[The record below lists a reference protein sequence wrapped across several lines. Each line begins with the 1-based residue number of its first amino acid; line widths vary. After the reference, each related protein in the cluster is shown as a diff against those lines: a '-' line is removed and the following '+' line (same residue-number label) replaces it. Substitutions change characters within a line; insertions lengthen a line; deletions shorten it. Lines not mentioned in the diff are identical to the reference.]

1 VFCITVNFE
10 SRQLVVPG
18 TLLAEGKYNVG
29 FNSGAYKEG
38 DKVYS
43 SVVGLA
49 ELRNDSISVIPLRGC
64 YIPYPGDLVIGKVVE
79 VASTAWILDIRSP
92 YEGVLF
98 AKEFLS
104 KPLNT
109 LKEDARQYLDI
120 GESVIAKVIS
130 FDRTRNPSMS
140 TREQGLGK
148 IQRGTV
154 IDVDFTRVPR
164 IIGKK
169 GSMINLLK
177 KESGCQ
183 IFVGQNGRVWISGR
197 SRDEEAVVSEAVRKI
212 EAEAH
217 TTGLTDRI
225 QEYFEKRKGGS
236 HGKET
241 DNR

>member
-1 VFCITVNFE
+1 MLLKKCEVLYIPINFE
-10 SRQLVVPG
+10 QRQLVVPG
-18 TLLAEGKYNVG
+18 TLLAEGKYNAGV
-29 FNSGAYKEG
+29 NVYKEG
-38 DKVYS
+38 DSVFS

-49 ELRNDSISVIPLRGC
+49 ELRNENVSVIPLRGC
-64 YIPYPGDLVIGKVVE
+64 YIPFVDDVIIGKVVE
-79 VASTAWILDIRSP
+79 VISTAWMLDIRSP
-92 YEGVLF
+92 WQGVLF

-109 LKEDARQYLDI
+109 MKEDARQYLDI
-120 GESVIAKVIS
+120 GEMVIVKVMA
-130 FDRTRNPSMS
+130 FDRTRNPMLT

-148 IQRGTV
+148 IQRGTIV
-154 IDVDFTRVPR
+154 DVDPTRVPR

-183 IFVGQNGRVWISGR
+183 IFVGQNGRVWISGKT
-197 SRDEEAVVSEAVRKI
+197 RDVEAVVASAIRKI

-225 QEYFEKRKGGS
+225 QEYLIK
-236 HGKET
+236 
-241 DNR
+241 NRV

>member
-1 VFCITVNFE
+1 M
-10 SRQLVVPG
+10 VVPG
-18 TLLAEGKYNVG
+18 FLLAEGKYSAGVNV
-29 FNSGAYKEG
+29 YREG

-49 ELRNDSISVIPLRGC
+49 ELRNEAVSVIPLRGC
-64 YIPYPGDLVIGKVVE
+64 YMPFVDDVIIGKVVE
-79 VASTAWILDIRSP
+79 VISTAWMLDIRSP
-92 YEGVLF
+92 YQGVLF

-109 LKEDARQYLDI
+109 MKEDARSYLDI
-120 GESVIAKVIS
+120 GEMVIVKVIA
-130 FDRTRNPSMS
+130 FDRTRNPSL
-140 TREQGLGK
+140 TAREQGLGK

-154 IDVDFTRVPR
+154 IEVDPTRVPR

-183 IFVGQNGRVWISGR
+183 IFVGQNGRVWIAGK
-197 SRDEEAVVSEAVRKI
+197 SRDEEAVVASAIRKI

-225 QEYFEKRKGGS
+225 QEYLVKHRV
-236 HGKET
+236 
-241 DNR
+241 